1 MPKNVLVVD
10 DSNTIRQQLRL
21 ALAEAGYGLIEAEDG
36 QSALNLLRTGAAVSM
51 VICDLNM
58 PRMDGLEMIRTA
70 KQEEQFKQLPF
81 VMLTS
86 EAQPELLQGAAK
98 AGAKGWIV
106 KPFKSELL
114 VATVKR
120 LAGPP

>member
-10 DSNTIRQQLRL
+10 DSNTVRKQLRL
-21 ALAEAGYGLIEAEDG
+21 ALGEAGYGILEAEDSE
-36 QSALNLLRTGAAVSM
+36 SALDLLRTGAAVSM
-51 VICDLNM
+51 VICDLSM
-58 PRMDGLEMIRTA
+58 PGMDGLEMIRTA
-70 KQEEQFKQLPF
+70 RQEEPFKLLPF
-81 VMLTS
+81 VMLTG
-86 EAQPELLQGAAK
+86 EGRPELLEDAAE

-106 KPFKSELL
+106 KPFKPDLL